1 MLWSCFLL
9 YLWNAGGNVL
19 PVVSKSQFDAP
30 VLDIL
35 WMGKEREIVMLYTEM
50 GTVHRSTDQGGSFK
64 ETKLHSQQVHVV
76 RLLMSPASPFIA
88 LAVGNRLETYATDD
102 AGLSW
107 HEIHHPSAI
116 RLSFMFHP
124 KRHGQSPDMTRP

>member
-1 MLWSCFLL
+1 MRRLLLWSCFLHHV
-9 YLWNAGGNVL
+9 WNAGGNVL

-50 GTVHRSTDQGGSFK
+50 GTLHRSTDQGGSFK
-64 ETKLHSQQVHVV
+64 ETKLHSGPRVHVV

-124 KRHGQSPDMTRP
+124 KRQGQ